1 MPIYVP
7 TALPL
12 TLPLP
17 LSHSLSLSLSLS
29 FSLSPPLSLILS
41 LFLSLAEAK
50 ATRLGES
57 GRTNLR
63 RAAQNLKS
71 LGWMSF
77 WAQLALTLV
86 SIVITI
92 FSVAFTRE
100 ASQVGQGVGVYRG
113 ERIHI

>member
-1 MPIYVP
+1 MYPQ
-7 TALPL
+7 
-12 TLPLP
+12 
-17 LSHSLSLSLSLS
+17 LSLSLSLS
-29 FSLSPPLSLILS
+29 LSLILS